1 MFIIAGI
8 VGAIV
13 ALFIGRWAYRHVDHI
28 RAYRDH
34 LETAMRENE
43 RD

>member
-13 ALFIGRWAYRHVDHI
+13 ALVIGRWAYRHADDI
-28 RAYRDH
+28 RLYHDH
-34 LETAMRENE
+34 LEAAE
-43 RD
+43 RKTDGD